1 MVDIVLFHH
10 AQGRTSGVQAC
21 ADRLIYPGAGHLVAE
36 RGHCSPEIAEEILTQ
51 TLAFLVAVDRLHG
64 WGQSATAPSG
74 ACTPLV

>member
-1 MVDIVLFHH
+1 
-10 AQGRTSGVQAC
+10 
-21 ADRLIYPGAGHLVAE
+21 VAE